1 MNKFEVLFAVGLL
14 MLSAYALIIDSMQ
27 LLPFILLGLSVLSLL
42 SGVREL
48 KQSKKSFKGY
58 LNIVTFFVALIWGVS
73 LFIR

>member
-27 LLPFILLGLSVLSLL
+27 LLPFVLLGLSALSLL

-58 LNIVTFFVALIWGVS
+58 LNIVTFFVALFWGVS